1 MTQPTAQLSDVRSDV
16 SSETGSKSLQLDPQG
31 PRSAL
36 TAPALPRVR
45 ADALSGAL
53 AGAELDDLR
62 DHHLALAM
70 AVIELASDAGT
81 PFPWTHDD
89 PTVALLRAAAK
100 LSITAPD
107 ATSSAAADLVNQL
120 GAAGSH

>member
-1 MTQPTAQLSDVRSDV
+1 MTQPTAQLSNAHSD
-16 SSETGSKSLQLDPQG
+16 SLSEMGSKRLQLDPQT
-31 PRSAL
+31 PRVTS

-53 AGAELDDLR
+53 AGAELDTLR

-70 AVIELASDAGT
+70 AVIELASEAGT

-89 PTVALLRAAAK
+89 PTIALLRAAAK

-120 GAAGSH
+120 RAAGSH